1 MFTSPQI
8 EHCRTF
14 GFVVLRG
21 LFSPQETARLTAEV
35 TELRFNYPTAP
46 CRCDALAPA

>member
-1 MFTSPQI
+1 MFTYQQI
-8 EHCRTF
+8 EHYRIF

-35 TELRFNYPTAP
+35 TEAFQEA
-46 CRCDALAPA
+46 